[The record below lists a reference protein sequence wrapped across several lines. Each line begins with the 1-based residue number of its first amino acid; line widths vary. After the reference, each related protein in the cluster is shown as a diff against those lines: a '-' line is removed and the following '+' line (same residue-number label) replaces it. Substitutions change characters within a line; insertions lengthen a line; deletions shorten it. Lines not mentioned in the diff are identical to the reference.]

1 VVYAGLAAVYLV
13 PFWAVPGYLPSTDGP
28 SHVYNAW
35 VMGQLAGPGR
45 AAVLHEYYYLNP
57 QPVPN
62 SLTHI
67 ALLELMRVLAPAAA
81 EKVLL
86 SLYVLLVGAALW
98 YLAGAIERERAWL
111 ALLGLPFAWNVL
123 LGLGFYNFCFSVP
136 LLLLA
141 LGWWWRRRARPG
153 PGFAAGLTLLLLL
166 CYFAHILAAVLAL
179 AGIGVLW
186 LASWRRERWR
196 GHLTHLAIL
205 VPGALLPFWFTVL
218 RHSPP
223 VSPSY
228 ASWQLLSTE
237 LAQLRPLWQFAGE
250 GGRTGAVLAILIAAW
265 ALFSVVREGI
275 ARRQIARAQA
285 AGAGWGALPRR
296 WLREEDGFL
305 ALALQLTGLYFF
317 SPEGAA
323 GGSLLKPRLAMMPFL
338 VVLPWLS
345 ASVGRWGK
353 AVAVLALAALAAR
366 PVTYAVPCYRAG
378 SRDVEAFVRGL
389 DAVPPGSV
397 VVPLIFDRHTT
408 SCMRTGSVDHA
419 AGYAAL
425 AKGLIDWDNYE
436 ANTDYFPVRFRAF
449 ARRST
454 PLDIE
459 SDPQHLR
466 VRQLRERVDYIYCW
480 RMPPGVPVAGR
491 LARQCKLIAAGDQWR
506 LYSADLPPDAPAAA
520 TGSAAAA
527 TPAVAGSDSSGKPP
541 AAYSP

>member
-1 VVYAGLAAVYLV
+1 M
-13 PFWAVPGYLPSTDGP
+13 PGYLPSTDGP

-35 VMGQLAGPGR
+35 VMGQLAGPDR
-45 AAVLHEYYYLNP
+45 APVLREYYYLNP

-62 SLTHI
+62 SLTHV
-67 ALLELMRVLAPAAA
+67 ALMELMRALPPAAA
-81 EKVLL
+81 EKVVL
-86 SLYVLLVGAALW
+86 SVYVLLMAAALW
-98 YLAGAIERERAWL
+98 CLAGAIERERAWL
-111 ALLGLPFAWNVL
+111 ALLGLPFTWNVL

-141 LGWWWRRRARPG
+141 LAWWWRRRERPG
-153 PGFAAGLTLLLLL
+153 PGFAAGLTVLLVL

-196 GHLTHLAIL
+196 GHLAHLAIL
-205 VPGALLPFWFTVL
+205 VPGAVLPFWFTVL
-218 RHSPP
+218 RHGPP

-228 ASWQLLSTE
+228 ASWQLLWTE
-237 LAQLRPLWQFAGE
+237 LAHLRPVWQFTGE
-250 GGRTGAVLAILIAAW
+250 GGRTGAILAKLFGAW
-265 ALFSVVREGI
+265 LLFSLVREGI
-275 ARRQIARAQA
+275 ARRRIARQPA
-285 AGAGWGALPRR
+285 AGEGLRALPRR

-305 ALALQLTGLYFF
+305 ALALLLTGLYFF

-323 GGSLLKPRLAMMPFL
+323 GGSMLKPRLAMMPFL
-338 VVLPWLS
+338 AVLPWLS
-345 ASVGRWGK
+345 ASVGRWGR
-353 AVAVLALAALAAR
+353 AAAVLALAALAAR

-378 SRDVEAFVRGL
+378 SRDVEAFIHGL

-419 AGYAAL
+419 AGYAAV

-466 VRQLRERVDYIYCW
+466 VQQLRARVDYIYCW
-480 RMPPGVPVAGR
+480 RMPPAAPVAGR
-491 LARQCKLIAAGDQWR
+491 LGRQCKLIAAGDEWR
-506 LYSADLPPDAPAAA
+506 LYSADLPPD
-520 TGSAAAA
+520 SA
-527 TPAVAGSDSSGKPP
+527 SDSSGKPR